1 MTETLR
7 TKQEVWKETHA
18 RRTQCPEC
26 GKWVTLRTL
35 RWRHACGPRSLPQ
48 RLLDAAM
55 AELRRQALEEVA
67 LASFKP
73 RKQER
78 NGGEAGGDG
87 GADQGTVGGA

>member
-55 AELRRQALEEVA
+55 AELRRPELAEGA
-67 LASFKP
+67 PASFKP
-73 RKQER
+73 REEER
-78 NGGEAGGDG
+78 NCG
-87 GADQGTVGGA
+87 GAGCGGGAR